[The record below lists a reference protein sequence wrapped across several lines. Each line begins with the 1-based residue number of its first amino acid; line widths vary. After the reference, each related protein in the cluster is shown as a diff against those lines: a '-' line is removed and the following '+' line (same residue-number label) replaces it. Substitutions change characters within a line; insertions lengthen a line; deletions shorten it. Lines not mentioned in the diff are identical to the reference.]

1 MHRDQLHGLLQQLRQ
16 GLAEAPPMDSELRAS
31 LLQLD
36 DDIQQ
41 ALKPAADAQTDA
53 ANASTEDTLQA
64 RATALEARFEVEHPV
79 LAGTLRNLM
88 DSLGKMG
95 I

>member
-1 MHRDQLHGLLQQLRQ
+1 MNREELQQLLLQ
-16 GLAEAPPMDSELRAS
+16 LHKGLADAPPMDADLRAS

-36 DDIQQ
+36 DDIRQ
-41 ALKPAADAQTDA
+41 ALKPEAQAA
-53 ANASTEDTLQA
+53 ANESPGDSLQD
-64 RATALEARFEVEHPV
+64 RAEALEARFEVDHPV

>member
-1 MHRDQLHGLLQQLRQ
+1 MNRDQLHGLLQQLRQ

-41 ALKPAADAQTDA
+41 ALKPSAPA
-53 ANASTEDTLQA
+53 ANESPDDTLEG
-64 RATALEARFEVEHPV
+64 RAKALEARFEAEHPV
-79 LAGTLRNLM
+79 LAGTLRDLM
-88 DSLGKMG
+88 DTLGKMG